1 MRIHTHWILTLLIMG
16 TQVVQ
21 TQSTCPHY
29 KKKRAPQWSTFFKRY
44 VPSLALST
52 LVGAATGSLN
62 RYLDRKLPQ
71 HTPIPFIIWILI
83 SWHVEK
89 EIRESIIY
97 SLQQDMDSCYI
108 PYKKET
114 MGTFAWLA
122 AWTAYFLS

>member
-1 MRIHTHWILTLLIMG
+1 MRIHTHWILALLIMG
-16 TQVVQ
+16 TQVVK
-21 TQSTCPHY
+21 TQSTCPRY
-29 KKKRAPQWSTFFKRY
+29 KKKRAQQWSAFCKRY

-62 RYLDRKLPQ
+62 RYLDRKMHHSGPM
-71 HTPIPFIIWILI
+71 PIIIWIFI

-108 PYKKET
+108 PHKKET

>member
-1 MRIHTHWILTLLIMG
+1 MRIHAHCILALLIMG
-16 TQVVQ
+16 TQVIK
-21 TQSTCPHY
+21 TQSTYPHY
-29 KKKRAPQWSTFFKRY
+29 KKERTPQWSSFLKRY
-44 VPSLALST
+44 VPSIALST

-62 RYLDRKLPQ
+62 RYFDKKLPQ
-71 HTPIPFIIWILI
+71 YTPIPFILWIFI

-108 PYKKET
+108 PHKKET
-114 MGTFAWLA
+114 MATFAWLA